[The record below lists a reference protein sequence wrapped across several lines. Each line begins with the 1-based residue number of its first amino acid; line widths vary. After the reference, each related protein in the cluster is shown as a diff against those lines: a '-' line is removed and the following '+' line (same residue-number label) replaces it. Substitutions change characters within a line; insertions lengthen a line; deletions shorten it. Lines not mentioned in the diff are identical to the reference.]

1 MDALEFQQTQRGSTP
16 NPASATKK
24 RKKDTTFEVWNQA
37 RDNLMEVCATAREAW
52 DYADENMVVVKRE
65 ETVLEAPPKRKK
77 VEKSL
82 EEIEFT
88 DAGHY
93 QCLHG
98 SMQAKGKQQTWWI
111 DKELPMDGSATDEK
125 IRNSAVLLRQV
136 PATTVTDWVSKKFT
150 VCDEMDCWPVYCQN
164 DSNKGKLRQM
174 THRIRKSIARVCADK
189 R

>member
-1 MDALEFQQTQRGSTP
+1 MDTHKFQQTQGGS
-16 NPASATKK
+16 SKLK
-24 RKKDTTFEVWNQA
+24 RKKDTAFEVWNQA

-52 DYADENMVVVKRE
+52 DYADEKENVVVVKRE

-82 EEIEFT
+82 EEMEFT

-111 DKELPMDGSATDEK
+111 DKKLPMDGSATDEM

-136 PATTVTDWVSKKFT
+136 PATTVTDWVIKKFT

-189 R
+189 H